1 MIRISRHFTLEEF
14 INSHTAKAK
23 GIRKIENQI
32 KLE

>member
-1 MIRISRHFTLEEF
+1 MIRIGRHFTLEEF
-14 INSHTAKAK
+14 INSHTARAK